1 MKDLSEK
8 ISKLFNY
15 AKLNY
20 ISPSLISILYI
31 TLELYFFIN
40 FVIELKATEINI
52 SLIICYA
59 FLMIALPLYISFG
72 ICISNYKNNIVK
84 TYFYIPLIFGVIL
97 SLITIKLWNET
108 TNNDYLKGISR
119 LIGISPLII
128 SLIWLTVAFFRYQ
141 M

>member
-1 MKDLSEK
+1 MKAAES
-8 ISKLFNY
+8 
-15 AKLNY
+15 
-20 ISPSLISILYI
+20 
-31 TLELYFFIN
+31 N
-40 FVIELKATEINI
+40 F

-59 FLMIALPLYISFG
+59 FLMIALPLYIAFG

-97 SLITIKLWNET
+97 SLITIKLWSET
-108 TNNDYLKGISR
+108 TSNDYLKGISR